1 MADRLLLV
9 EDKAELRQ
17 MLKLALSKAGFQ
29 VTEAADGLEGVRLI
43 GSQPFSIVLT
53 DLKLPGC
60 SGLELLQ
67 KSLEVDPGV
76 PVVVMTAYG
85 SIEDAVKAMKEG
97 AYDFIQKPVDLEHL
111 RLLLDRKSVV

>member
-17 MLKLALSKAGFQ
+17 MLKVALSKAGFQ
-29 VTEAADGLEGVRLI
+29 VTEAADGTEGVRLL
-43 GSQPFSIVLT
+43 GSQPFSIILT

-60 SGLELLQ
+60 SGLDLLQ
-67 KSLEVDPGV
+67 KALEIDPGI

-85 SIEDAVKAMKEG
+85 SIEESVHRRSSRPRE
-97 AYDFIQKPVDLEHL
+97 FP
-111 RLLLDRKSVV
+111 DRFPAPFAA